1 MTDTLI
7 SAIAA
12 SIAEWDIPHVEL
24 ATFGTAEPAR
34 IAGQLE
40 AICLAALHS
49 LPVEV
54 LFYQSSVGT
63 VAGVKLASGQR
74 VVVKAHQPSTT
85 REHLAEVVRLQS
97 IIAAKLGLAP
107 KVLAGPMPLGFGAA
121 IIEEFVERG
130 SIRNGHDAA
139 VRAGL
144 ARSLHAIVECL
155 SAEYQTSALQPVLML
170 DRRRDG
176 LWPRPHSRL
185 FDFNATTQGAD
196 YIDELAAQASARMVP
211 VGRAVIGH
219 ADWRAEHVR
228 FEGDVP
234 SVAFDWD
241 SLCKTREPALVGSAA
256 HMFCSDWSLDGHVQA
271 PTLTEASAFV
281 GEYEA
286 ARGSPFSRD
295 ERSLCAASF
304 VYAVAYTC
312 RCGHAAGVDARGVP
326 GNFQHLL
333 ASSGAGLF
341 GL

>member
-1 MTDTLI
+1 MPTPLRR
-7 SAIAA
+7 
-12 SIAEWDIPHVEL
+12 
-24 ATFGTAEPAR
+24 GK
-34 IAGQLE
+34 
-40 AICLAALHS
+40 
-49 LPVEV
+49 
-54 LFYQSSVGT
+54 Y
-63 VAGVKLASGQR
+63 
-74 VVVKAHQPSTT
+74 
-85 REHLAEVVRLQS
+85 VRGCSRFPQ
-97 IIAAKLGLAP
+97 
-107 KVLAGPMPLGFGAA
+107 F
-121 IIEEFVERG
+121 EERG

-144 ARSLHAIVECL
+144 ARSLHAVVECL
-155 SAEYQTSALQPVLML
+155 SAEYQTSALQPGLML

-176 LWPRPHSRL
+176 LWPRPHSKL
-185 FDFNATTQGAD
+185 FDLNASTQGAE

-228 FEGDVP
+228 FEGDVA

-241 SLCKTREPALVGSAA
+241 SLCKTREPALVGSVA
-256 HMFCSDWSLDGHVQA
+256 HMFCSDWSVNGHVQA
-271 PTLTEASAFV
+271 PTLNEASAFV

-295 ERSLCAASF
+295 ERVLCAASF
-304 VYAVAYTC
+304 AYAVVYTC

-333 ASSGAGLF
+333 ASGGEGLF